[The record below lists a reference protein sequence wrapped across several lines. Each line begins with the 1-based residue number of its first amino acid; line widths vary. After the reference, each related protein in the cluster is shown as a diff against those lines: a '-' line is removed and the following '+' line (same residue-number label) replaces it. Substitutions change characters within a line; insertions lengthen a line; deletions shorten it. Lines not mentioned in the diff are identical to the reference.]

1 MPKDLR
7 KYAGTDYLQV
17 LNNQIILPTSYFG
30 PIPYYSILVNSNNY
44 IFEKNENFVK
54 QTTRNRCSIYSSAG
68 KLNLSIPRIR
78 KNSSKTIIKDIR
90 ICYNEPWQK
99 IHLKSIITCYNS
111 SPFFDYYKEKISK
124 IYESKEN
131 FLIDFNLK
139 SHLLVMD
146 FLKLN
151 SSVNYTKK
159 FEKINKS
166 ADYRNYAFH
175 SKEDYRYDQVYSTKN
190 NFIKDLSVLDL
201 IFNLGPESI
210 DFLKKIDEAQ
220 IS

>member
-1 MPKDLR
+1 M
-7 KYAGTDYLQV
+7 

-30 PIPYYSILVNSNNY
+30 PIPYYSILVISDNY
-44 IFEKNENFVK
+44 ILEKHENFIK
-54 QTTRNRCSIYSSAG
+54 QTARSRCIINSSSG

-78 KNSSKTIIKDIR
+78 KNSSKTKIKDIR

-99 IHLKSIITCYNS
+99 IHLRSIVTCYNS

-124 IYESKEN
+124 IFDVKEK
-131 FLIDFNLK
+131 FLIDFSLK

-151 SSVNYTKK
+151 LNVNYTKV
-159 FEKINKS
+159 FEKINNPT
-166 ADYRNYAFH
+166 DYRNYDFS
-175 SKEDYRYDQVYSTKN
+175 SKEDYKYDQVFFTKN
-190 NFIKDLSVLDL
+190 DFIKDLSILDL

-210 DFLKKIDEAQ
+210 DFLKKIDNNQ
-220 IS
+220 VS

>member
-1 MPKDLR
+1 
-7 KYAGTDYLQV
+7 V

-30 PIPYYSILVNSNNY
+30 PIPYYSILVKSDDY
-44 IFEKNENFVK
+44 LLEKHENFIK
-54 QTTRNRCSIYSSAG
+54 QTIRSRCIINSSSG

-78 KNSSKTIIKDIR
+78 KNSSKTKIKDIR
-90 ICYNEPWQK
+90 ICYDEPWQN

-124 IYESKEN
+124 IFDVKEK
-131 FLIDFNLK
+131 FLIDFSLK

-151 SSVNYTKK
+151 QNINYTKV
-159 FEKINKS
+159 FENINNS
-166 ADYRNYAFH
+166 TDYRNYGFC
-175 SKEDYRYDQVYSTKN
+175 SKEDYKYDQVYFTKN
-190 NFIKDLSVLDL
+190 DFIKDLSVLDL

-210 DFLKKIDEAQ
+210 DFLKKIDNNQ
-220 IS
+220 VS

>member
-1 MPKDLR
+1 M
-7 KYAGTDYLQV
+7 

-30 PIPYYSILVNSNNY
+30 PIPYYSILVKSDDY
-44 IFEKNENFVK
+44 VLEKYENFIK
-54 QTTRNRCSIYSSAG
+54 QTVRSRCIINSSSG

-78 KNSSKTIIKDIR
+78 KNSSKTKIKDIR

-99 IHLKSIITCYNS
+99 IHLRSIITCYNS

-124 IYESKEN
+124 IFDVKEK
-131 FLIDFNLK
+131 FLIDFSLK

-151 SSVNYTKK
+151 QNINYTKV
-159 FEKINKS
+159 FEIINNS
-166 ADYRNYAFH
+166 TDYRNYDFF
-175 SKEDYRYDQVYSTKN
+175 SKKDYKYDQVYFTKN
-190 NFIKDLSVLDL
+190 DFIKDLSVLDL

-210 DFLKKIDEAQ
+210 DFLKKIDNNQ
-220 IS
+220 VS

>member
-1 MPKDLR
+1 MQKDLR

-124 IYESKEN
+124 IYESKAT

-139 SHLLVMD
+139 SHQLVMD

-151 SSVNYTKK
+151 SSLNYTKK

-175 SKEDYRYDQVYSTKN
+175 SKEDYTYDQVYSTKN

>member
-1 MPKDLR
+1 M
-7 KYAGTDYLQV
+7 

-30 PIPYYSILVNSNNY
+30 PIPYYSILVKSDDY
-44 IFEKNENFVK
+44 VLEKHENFIK
-54 QTTRNRCSIYSSAG
+54 QTARSRCIINSSSG

-78 KNSSKTIIKDIR
+78 KNSSKTKIKDIR

-99 IHLKSIITCYNS
+99 IHLRSIITCYNS

-124 IYESKEN
+124 IFDVKEK
-131 FLIDFNLK
+131 FLIDFSLK

-151 SSVNYTKK
+151 QNINYTKV
-159 FEKINKS
+159 FEIINNS
-166 ADYRNYAFH
+166 TDYRNYDFF
-175 SKEDYRYDQVYSTKN
+175 SKKDYKYDQVYFTKN
-190 NFIKDLSVLDL
+190 DFIKDLSVLDL

-210 DFLKKIDEAQ
+210 DFLKKIDDNQ

>member
-1 MPKDLR
+1 MQKDLR

-54 QTTRNRCSIYSSAG
+54 QTTRNRCSIYSSYG
-68 KLNLSIPRIR
+68 KLNISIPRMR
-78 KNSSKTIIKDIR
+78 KNSSKSIIKDIR
-90 ICYNEPWQK
+90 ICYDEPWQK

-124 IYESKEN
+124 IYESKAT

-151 SSVNYTKK
+151 SSLNYTKK
-159 FEKINKS
+159 FEKIKKS

-175 SKEDYRYDQVYSTKN
+175 SKEDYTYDQVYSTKN

>member
-1 MPKDLR
+1 
-7 KYAGTDYLQV
+7 V

-30 PIPYYSILVNSNNY
+30 PIPYYSILVKSDDY
-44 IFEKNENFVK
+44 VLEKYENFIK
-54 QTTRNRCSIYSSAG
+54 QTVRSRCIINSSSG

-78 KNSSKTIIKDIR
+78 KNSSKTKIKDIR

-99 IHLKSIITCYNS
+99 IHLRSIITCYNS

-124 IYESKEN
+124 IFDVKEK
-131 FLIDFNLK
+131 FLIDFSLK

-151 SSVNYTKK
+151 QNINYTKV
-159 FEKINKS
+159 FEIINNS
-166 ADYRNYAFH
+166 TDYRNYDFF
-175 SKEDYRYDQVYSTKN
+175 SKKDYKYDQVYFTKN
-190 NFIKDLSVLDL
+190 DFIKDLSVLDL

-210 DFLKKIDEAQ
+210 DFLKKIDNNQ
-220 IS
+220 VS

>member
-1 MPKDLR
+1 M
-7 KYAGTDYLQV
+7 

-30 PIPYYSILVNSNNY
+30 PIPYYSILVKSDDY
-44 IFEKNENFVK
+44 VLEKYENFIK
-54 QTTRNRCSIYSSAG
+54 QTVRSRCIIHSSSG
-68 KLNLSIPRIR
+68 KLNLFIPRIR
-78 KNSSKTIIKDIR
+78 KNSSKTKIKDIR

-99 IHLKSIITCYNS
+99 VHLKSIKTCYNS

-124 IYESKEN
+124 IFDVKEK
-131 FLIDFNLK
+131 FLIDFSLK

-151 SSVNYTKK
+151 QNINYTKV
-159 FEKINKS
+159 FEKINNS
-166 ADYRNYAFH
+166 TDYRNYDFC
-175 SKEDYRYDQVYSTKN
+175 SKEDYTYDQVYFTKN
-190 NFIKDLSVLDL
+190 DFIKDLSVLDL

-210 DFLKKIDEAQ
+210 DLLKKIDNNQ

>member
-1 MPKDLR
+1 
-7 KYAGTDYLQV
+7 
-17 LNNQIILPTSYFG
+17 
-30 PIPYYSILVNSNNY
+30 
-44 IFEKNENFVK
+44 
-54 QTTRNRCSIYSSAG
+54 
-68 KLNLSIPRIR
+68 
-78 KNSSKTIIKDIR
+78 
-90 ICYNEPWQK
+90 
-99 IHLKSIITCYNS
+99 
-111 SPFFDYYKEKISK
+111 
-124 IYESKEN
+124 
-131 FLIDFNLK
+131 
-139 SHLLVMD
+139 MD

-151 SSVNYTKK
+151 SSVNYTEF

-175 SKEDYRYDQVYSTKN
+175 SKEDYTYDQVYSTKN

>member
-1 MPKDLR
+1 M
-7 KYAGTDYLQV
+7 

-30 PIPYYSILVNSNNY
+30 PIPYYSILVKSDDY
-44 IFEKNENFVK
+44 VLEKYENFIK
-54 QTTRNRCSIYSSAG
+54 QTVRSRCIINSSSG

-78 KNSSKTIIKDIR
+78 KNSSKTKIKDIR

-124 IYESKEN
+124 IFDVKEK
-131 FLIDFNLK
+131 FLIDFSLK

-151 SSVNYTKK
+151 QNINYTKV
-159 FEKINKS
+159 FEIINNS
-166 ADYRNYAFH
+166 TDYRNYDFF
-175 SKEDYRYDQVYSTKN
+175 SKKDYKYDQVYFTKN
-190 NFIKDLSVLDL
+190 DFIKDLSVLDL

-210 DFLKKIDEAQ
+210 DFLKKIDNNQ
-220 IS
+220 VS

>member
-1 MPKDLR
+1 MQKDLR

-124 IYESKEN
+124 IYESKAT

-146 FLKLN
+146 FLKL
-151 SSVNYTKK
+151 SSSANDTKK
-159 FEKINKS
+159 FEEINKS
-166 ADYRNYAFH
+166 ADYRNYTFH
-175 SKEDYRYDQVYSTKN
+175 SKEDYTYDQVYSTKN

>member
-1 MPKDLR
+1 
-7 KYAGTDYLQV
+7 V

-30 PIPYYSILVNSNNY
+30 PIPYYSILVKSDY
-44 IFEKNENFVK
+44 YVLEKHENFIK
-54 QTTRNRCSIYSSAG
+54 QTVRSRCIINSSSG

-78 KNSSKTIIKDIR
+78 KNSSKTKIKDIR

-111 SPFFDYYKEKISK
+111 SPFFDYFKEKISE
-124 IYESKEN
+124 IFDVKEK
-131 FLIDFNLK
+131 FLIDFSLK

-151 SSVNYTKK
+151 QTINYTKF
-159 FEKINKS
+159 FENINNS
-166 ADYRNYAFH
+166 TDYRNYSFC
-175 SKEDYRYDQVYSTKN
+175 SKQDYKYDQVYFTKN
-190 NFIKDLSVLDL
+190 DFIKDLSILDL

-210 DFLKKIDEAQ
+210 DFLKKIDNNQ

>member
-1 MPKDLR
+1 M
-7 KYAGTDYLQV
+7 

-30 PIPYYSILVNSNNY
+30 PIPYYSILVKSDNY
-44 IFEKNENFVK
+44 ILEKHENFIK
-54 QTTRNRCSIYSSAG
+54 QTVRSRCIINSSSG

-78 KNSSKTIIKDIR
+78 KNSSKTKIKDIR

-124 IYESKEN
+124 IFNTKEK
-131 FLIDFNLK
+131 FLIDFSLK

-151 SSVNYTKK
+151 QSINHTKV
-159 FEKINKS
+159 FENINNLT
-166 ADYRNYAFH
+166 DYRNYGFC
-175 SKEDYRYDQVYSTKN
+175 SKENYKYDQVYFTKN
-190 NFIKDLSVLDL
+190 DFIKDLSVLDL

-210 DFLKKIDEAQ
+210 DFLKKIDNNQ
-220 IS
+220 VS

>member
-1 MPKDLR
+1 MQKDLR

-54 QTTRNRCSIYSSAG
+54 QTIRNRCSIYSSAG

-124 IYESKEN
+124 IYESKAT

-139 SHLLVMD
+139 SHLIVMD

-151 SSVNYTKK
+151 SNLNYTKK

-175 SKEDYRYDQVYSTKN
+175 SKEDYTYDQVYSTKN

>member
-1 MPKDLR
+1 M
-7 KYAGTDYLQV
+7 

-30 PIPYYSILVNSNNY
+30 PVPYYSILVKSDDY
-44 IFEKNENFVK
+44 VLEKHENFIK
-54 QTTRNRCSIYSSAG
+54 QTVRSRCIINSSSG

-78 KNSSKTIIKDIR
+78 KNSSKTKIKDIR

-99 IHLKSIITCYNS
+99 IHLRSIITCYNS

-124 IYESKEN
+124 IFDVKEK
-131 FLIDFNLK
+131 FLIDFSLK

-151 SSVNYTKK
+151 QNINYTKV
-159 FEKINKS
+159 FENITNS
-166 ADYRNYAFH
+166 TDYRNYVFC
-175 SKEDYRYDQVYSTKN
+175 SKEDYKYDQVYFTKN
-190 NFIKDLSVLDL
+190 DFIKDLSVLDL

-210 DFLKKIDEAQ
+210 DFLKKIDNNQ
-220 IS
+220 VS

>member
-1 MPKDLR
+1 MQKDLR

-124 IYESKEN
+124 IYESKAT

-151 SSVNYTKK
+151 SSLNYTKK
-159 FEKINKS
+159 FEKIYKS

-175 SKEDYRYDQVYSTKN
+175 SKEDYTYDQVYSTKN

>member
-1 MPKDLR
+1 MQKDLR

-151 SSVNYTKK
+151 SSVNYTKF

-175 SKEDYRYDQVYSTKN
+175 SKEDYTYDQVYSTKN
-190 NFIKDLSVLDL
+190 DFIKDLSVLDL

>member
-1 MPKDLR
+1 M
-7 KYAGTDYLQV
+7 

-30 PIPYYSILVNSNNY
+30 PIPYYSILVKSDDY
-44 IFEKNENFVK
+44 VLEKHENFIK
-54 QTTRNRCSIYSSAG
+54 QTVRSRCIINSSSG

-78 KNSSKTIIKDIR
+78 KNSSKTKIKDIR

-99 IHLKSIITCYNS
+99 IHLRSIITCYNS

-124 IYESKEN
+124 IFDVKEK
-131 FLIDFNLK
+131 FLIDFSLK

-151 SSVNYTKK
+151 QNINYTKV
-159 FEKINKS
+159 FENITNS
-166 ADYRNYAFH
+166 TDYRNYVFC
-175 SKEDYRYDQVYSTKN
+175 SKEDYKYDQVYFTKN
-190 NFIKDLSVLDL
+190 DFIKDLSVLDL

-210 DFLKKIDEAQ
+210 DFLKKIDNNQ
-220 IS
+220 VS

>member
-1 MPKDLR
+1 M
-7 KYAGTDYLQV
+7 

-30 PIPYYSILVNSNNY
+30 PIPYYSILVKSDY
-44 IFEKNENFVK
+44 YVLEKHENFIK
-54 QTTRNRCSIYSSAG
+54 QTVRSRCIINSSSG

-78 KNSSKTIIKDIR
+78 KNSSKTKIKDIR

-111 SPFFDYYKEKISK
+111 SPFFDYFKEKISE
-124 IYESKEN
+124 IFDVKEK
-131 FLIDFNLK
+131 FLIDFSLK

-151 SSVNYTKK
+151 QTINYTKF
-159 FEKINKS
+159 FENINNS
-166 ADYRNYAFH
+166 TDYRNYGFC
-175 SKEDYRYDQVYSTKN
+175 SKQDYKYDQVYFTKN
-190 NFIKDLSVLDL
+190 DFIKDLSILDL

-210 DFLKKIDEAQ
+210 DFLKKIDNNQ

>member
-1 MPKDLR
+1 
-7 KYAGTDYLQV
+7 V

-30 PIPYYSILVNSNNY
+30 PIPYYSILVKSDY
-44 IFEKNENFVK
+44 YVLEKHENFIK
-54 QTTRNRCSIYSSAG
+54 QTVRSRCIINSSSG

-78 KNSSKTIIKDIR
+78 KNSSKAKIKDIR

-111 SPFFDYYKEKISK
+111 SPFFDYFKEKISE
-124 IYESKEN
+124 IFDVKEK
-131 FLIDFNLK
+131 FLIDFSLK

-151 SSVNYTKK
+151 QTINYTKF
-159 FEKINKS
+159 FENINNS
-166 ADYRNYAFH
+166 TDYRNYGFC
-175 SKEDYRYDQVYSTKN
+175 SKQDYKYDQVYFTKN
-190 NFIKDLSVLDL
+190 DFIKDLSILDL

-210 DFLKKIDEAQ
+210 DFLKKIDNNQ

>member
-1 MPKDLR
+1 M
-7 KYAGTDYLQV
+7 

-30 PIPYYSILVNSNNY
+30 PIPYYSILVKSDDY
-44 IFEKNENFVK
+44 VLEKHENFIK
-54 QTTRNRCSIYSSAG
+54 QTVRSRCIINSSSG

-78 KNSSKTIIKDIR
+78 KNSSKTKIKDIR

-99 IHLKSIITCYNS
+99 VHLKSITTCYNS

-124 IYESKEN
+124 IFDVKEK
-131 FLIDFNLK
+131 FLIDFSLK

-151 SSVNYTKK
+151 QNINYTKV
-159 FEKINKS
+159 FEKINNS
-166 ADYRNYAFH
+166 TDYRNYEFC
-175 SKEDYRYDQVYSTKN
+175 SKGGYKYDQVYFTENK
-190 NFIKDLSVLDL
+190 FVKDLSVLDL

-210 DFLKKIDEAQ
+210 DFLKKIDNNQ
-220 IS
+220 VS